1 MLQSVTD
8 TICDSFI
15 ITTSDS
21 AFNLNSNLYDW
32 NNNATSVFIYFK
44 TDEGANTSTSGSNFT
59 GGTLA
64 LTGGA
69 GISLGAVATA
79 FAMKSKKKETEAE
92 A

>member
-69 GISLGAVATA
+69 VATA